1 MATKSAA
8 PPRKR
13 TQADTQAQASPAPDT
28 PAATNPMRVDTPQAA
43 RPASKKSPYSRP
55 VFTQC
60 LNINHQQAQ
69 NIFERSFGHV
79 ARALYSID
87 VVLRIIGK
95 QEDIDEV
102 DAIIQKDI
110 ERMFSEI
117 DKHTAQLSQLMDDNG
132 VDGSPEYTN
141 PKEYVVQITCPQVA
155 RFVQLLKRM
164 DAMLIRLDTAWLNGL
179 IGSSERIELTREQR
193 NKLNGL
199 ATRLIQ
205 IEIRARNAA
214 KAQGKGAEL
223 ENAVPTENQSTDS
236 TSVAEAET
244 AQAA

>member
-1 MATKSAA
+1 MATK
-8 PPRKR
+8 PEITPRKR
-13 TQADTQAQASPAPDT
+13 NQTEVQA
-28 PAATNPMRVDTPQAA
+28 PQTK
-43 RPASKKSPYSRP
+43 RQTSTSKKSPYSRP
-55 VFTQC
+55 VFTQS
-60 LNINHQQAQ
+60 LNVNHQQAQ

-95 QEDIDEV
+95 QEKIDEV
-102 DAIIQKDI
+102 EEIIQKDMLTMFAEI
-110 ERMFSEI
+110 E
-117 DKHTAQLSQLMDDNG
+117 KHTALLSQLMDDNG

-141 PKEYVVQITCPQVA
+141 PKEYTVQITCPQVA

-164 DAMLIRLDTAWLNGL
+164 DAMLIRLDTVWLNGL
-179 IGSSERIELTREQR
+179 MGSKERMELTREQR

-205 IEIRARNAA
+205 IETRARNAA
-214 KAQGKGAEL
+214 KAQGKAEEL
-223 ENAVPTENQSTDS
+223 ESAVPTADQPDDVNG
-236 TSVAEAET
+236 VAEDET

>member
-1 MATKSAA
+1 MTTK
-8 PPRKR
+8 PEVTPRKPKQ
-13 TQADTQAQASPAPDT
+13 TETQAQQTAPQ
-28 PAATNPMRVDTPQAA
+28 PR
-43 RPASKKSPYSRP
+43 KKSPYSRP
-55 VFTQC
+55 VFTQS
-60 LNINHQQAQ
+60 LNVNHQQAQ

-95 QEDIDEV
+95 QEKIDEV
-102 DAIIQKDI
+102 DAIIQKDMQDMFAEI
-110 ERMFSEI
+110 E
-117 DKHTAQLSQLMDDNG
+117 KHATLLSQLMDDNG

-141 PKEYVVQITCPQVA
+141 PKEYTVQITCPQVA

-164 DAMLIRLDTAWLNGL
+164 DAMLIKLDTAWLNGL
-179 IGSSERIELTREQR
+179 IGSKERMELTREQR

-205 IEIRARNAA
+205 IETRARNAA
-214 KAQGKGAEL
+214 RAQGKGEEL
-223 ENAVPTENQSTDS
+223 ESAVPAADQPGDLDG
-236 TSVAEAET
+236 VAEDET